1 MSTEHP
7 TKPDYLGL
15 LNAISLAES
24 RAGRYLRAWADVTPS
39 PDLRQAL
46 GFVAARETTHGEVFR
61 QRIERLGFSLV
72 EKEDPAF
79 VERLRVLGDPTLS
92 DVEKIRRRRSEVSDS
107 ATDSFFTSIDERAV
121 DPSVDQL
128 TRDTLRWYVHEERD
142 SRALLRAAYER
153 VAGGDGGERGR
164 S

>member
-1 MSTEHP
+1 MSTDHP

-39 PDLRQAL
+39 PDLKQAL
-46 GFVAARETTHGEVFR
+46 GFVAAPETTHGEVFR

-72 EKEDPAF
+72 GKEDPVF
-79 VERLRVLGDPTLS
+79 PERLRVLGDPALS
-92 DVEKIRRRRSEVSDS
+92 DVEKIRRRRSEVTDS
-107 ATDSFFTSIDERAV
+107 ATDAFFTSIDERAA
-121 DPSVDQL
+121 DPSVDEL

-153 VAGGDGGERGR
+153 VAGGAGGERGR